1 MGEGENKSKLLRAV
15 GVIGIALVALNSTIG
30 SGIFTLPSI
39 VLEQA
44 GSASPWLFLIVGISI
59 ISIVLTF
66 GRLSSFFADSGGPVL
81 YTKEAFGPLV
91 GFSTGWILYISRAT
105 AFAANSNA
113 LALYLGSLIPWFS
126 MGSGRVTLITLTCL
140 LLTWI
145 NYIGIKDGIKISQSC
160 NNSILSTLNS
170 SDYIPAISGDIFV
183 PSTHIEVFGN

>member
-1 MGEGENKSKLLRAV
+1 MGEKENKNKLLRAV

-39 VLEQA
+39 VVEQA

-113 LALYLGSLIPWFS
+113 LALYLGSLIPWFG
-126 MGSGRVTLITLTCL
+126 MGSGRVALQGGGRASCRKCGFGKNT
-140 LLTWI
+140 
-145 NYIGIKDGIKISQSC
+145 KKI
-160 NNSILSTLNS
+160 
-170 SDYIPAISGDIFV
+170 D
-183 PSTHIEVFGN
+183 